1 MKKLIFLL
9 FSLASLASCS
19 SDEDSGSLTQD
30 LAPVLSVTLPDS
42 FVKAESYEIEIIY
55 KRPSS
60 CHRFSGF
67 DISKIENKIFIGVVN
82 SNHTSNNNCSVTG
95 NLQDRVILNF
105 VAERDDF
112 YIFNFWKGKNTLG
125 EDVFLTIEVPVTPSG
140 IE

>member
-1 MKKLIFLL
+1 MKRLIFLL

-19 SDEDSGSLTQD
+19 IDEDSGGLTQD

-42 FVKAESYEIEIIY
+42 FVKAESYEIEIFY

-67 DISKIENKIFIGVVN
+67 DISKNVNKIFIGVVN
-82 SNHTSNNNCSVTG
+82 SYHTSNTNCSETG
-95 NLQDRVILNF
+95 NLQDSVKLNF

-125 EDVFLTIEVPVTPSG
+125 EDEFLTIEVSVSQSG